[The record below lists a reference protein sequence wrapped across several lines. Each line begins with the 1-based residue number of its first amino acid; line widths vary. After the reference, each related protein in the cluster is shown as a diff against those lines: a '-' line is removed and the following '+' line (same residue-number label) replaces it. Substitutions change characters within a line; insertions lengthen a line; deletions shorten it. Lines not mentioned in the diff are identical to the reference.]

1 MKTLV
6 DELKFA
12 AQFSDFRGRRVR
24 DCCPIGSGN
33 ITALR
38 GLLPKAQHASGILC
52 SPELVECSA
61 MLPVE
66 GLMQERR
73 RRVGEVRRIKPRNR
87 TDHSA

>member
-1 MKTLV
+1 LKTLV

-12 AQFSDFRGRRVR
+12 AQLSDFSGRRVR

-61 MLPVE
+61 MLPIE
-66 GLMQERR
+66 GLLQEFAPASRW
-73 RRVGEVRRIKPRNR
+73 
-87 TDHSA
+87 